1 MSEHDNHGNTPAA
14 WTGVG
19 IWCAASVAAAMV
31 LIFGSLMAFIVV
43 TVVGTALGAIVW
55 KLMADAALRRAATS
69 GTEQH
74 QVDQPA

>member
-1 MSEHDNHGNTPAA
+1 MPEHDNHGNTPAA

-19 IWCAASVAAAMV
+19 IWCAASVAAALV
-31 LIFGSLMAFIVV
+31 LIFGSLTAFIIV
-43 TVVGTALGAIVW
+43 TLVGTALGAIVW
-55 KLMADAALRRAATS
+55 KLMAVGARRRAASS